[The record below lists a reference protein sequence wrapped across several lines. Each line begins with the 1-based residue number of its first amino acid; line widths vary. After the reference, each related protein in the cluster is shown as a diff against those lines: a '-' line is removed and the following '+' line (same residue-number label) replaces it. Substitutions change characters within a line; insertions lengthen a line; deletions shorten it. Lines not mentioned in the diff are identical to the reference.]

1 MLYVPQNVSPALSIN
16 PSKAF
21 VISSYSSHQL
31 LPGNRKIQTPRRF
44 DHVFFSKYLR
54 KSKYISQYFEN
65 RCFYLQPFRM
75 QSLLKY
81 ALREFDLF
89 CCKSRL
95 WLPFLLNR
103 FKRFTHFTWLVVF
116 FWSHF
121 LFQWFWFLSIIE
133 VSKVFLRTTSMTIN
147 KWVQKDRK
155 GSRLKDKLPIT
166 TIREKSLK
174 KVL

>member
-1 MLYVPQNVSPALSIN
+1 M
-16 PSKAF
+16 
-21 VISSYSSHQL
+21 
-31 LPGNRKIQTPRRF
+31 
-44 DHVFFSKYLR
+44 FFSRNICVSQNIYHNI
-54 KSKYISQYFEN
+54 SKIGASIYSPFELN
-65 RCFYLQPFRM
+65 K
-75 QSLLKY
+75 SLLKY

-155 GSRLKDKLPIT
+155 GSRLRDKLPIT

-174 KVL
+174 KGSLRCSVSVPKWY